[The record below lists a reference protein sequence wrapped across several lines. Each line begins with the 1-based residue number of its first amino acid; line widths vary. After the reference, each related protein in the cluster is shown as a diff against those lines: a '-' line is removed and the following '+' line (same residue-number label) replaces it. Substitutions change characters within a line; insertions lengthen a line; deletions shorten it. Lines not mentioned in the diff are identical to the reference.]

1 MTYYRYID
9 YDRVL
14 ANNCDTY
21 GPRPRDYIF
30 YAKTDIKNKEVL
42 IKSLQLNDFTGLP
55 SKLSFLDEI
64 RKYNNGI
71 LLDLLDLDKDIN
83 ISGGF
88 LVEILGKFIG
98 KDYKTKDIDIFIPK
112 DSKLLENILNF
123 FGSKKYTYVVRLCG
137 NIYELYIKGFEH
149 IIQIIPCLNDH
160 NKDTFMD
167 SYFYDLTKMTLKKN
181 TKANKYSKL
190 DSKYSLLT
198 YHETISN
205 IINGYTTIHIEESE
219 KNSLLT
225 AKYRIEKCMVKLESK
240 NILVGCDNNK
250 LEKLF
255 KIIVDKNSNYDYNIT
270 QAKNEFY
277 CNSWEHL
284 LNCSGYNDDKFL
296 EEMYNFIYINSKNGK
311 LYKSND
317 SEKINTFLSNATFYF

>member
-1 MTYYRYID
+1 MIYRYID

-14 ANNCDTY
+14 ENDYDTY

-30 YAKTDIKNKEVL
+30 YVKTDIKNKEVL
-42 IKSLQLNDFTGLP
+42 LKSLQLKDFTGLP
-55 SKLSFLDEI
+55 SKLAILDEI

-112 DSKLLENILNF
+112 DSKLLEKILNF
-123 FGSKKYTYVVRLCG
+123 FSSKKYTYVVRLYG

-149 IIQIIPCLNDH
+149 IIQIIPCLNVH

-167 SYFYDLTKMTLKKN
+167 SYFYDLTRMTLKQN
-181 TKANKYSKL
+181 TETKKYYKL

-205 IINGYTTIHIEESE
+205 IINGYTTIHIEGSE

-225 AKYRIEKCMVKLESK
+225 TKYRIEKCMVKLESK

-250 LEKLF
+250 LKKLF
-255 KIIVDKNSNYDYNIT
+255 KIIVDKNSDYDYNIT
-270 QAKNEFY
+270 QTNNDFY
-277 CNSWEHL
+277 CNSWKHL
-284 LNCSGYNDDKFL
+284 LNCGGYNDDKFL
-296 EEMYNFIYINSKNGK
+296 EEMYDFIYINSKKGE

-317 SEKINTFLSNATFYF
+317 SEKINTFLSKATFYF